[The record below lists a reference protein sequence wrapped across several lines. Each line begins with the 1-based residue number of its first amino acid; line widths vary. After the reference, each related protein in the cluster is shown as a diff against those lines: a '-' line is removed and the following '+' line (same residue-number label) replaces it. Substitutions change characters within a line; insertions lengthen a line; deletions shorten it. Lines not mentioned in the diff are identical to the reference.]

1 MKVEYINSFYKAV
14 QDIFKLML
22 DLEIERKDL
31 KVVEDMIEG
40 NDANII
46 LGITGDLKGSVCF
59 SFTEDMSLEMV
70 KIMSGMEMKKID
82 MFVSSA
88 LGEVV
93 NITGGNALIDL
104 NKYDYAC
111 DITTPQVI
119 LGHYKSVPISNNKAI
134 VIPIE
139 TDIGEFEVT
148 ISLSDD

>member
-14 QDIFKLML
+14 QDVFKLML
-22 DLEIERKDL
+22 DLDIERKDL
-31 KVVEDMIEG
+31 KVVEDVIEG

-46 LGITGDLKGSVCF
+46 LGITGDLKGSVYF
-59 SFTEDMSLEMV
+59 SFTKDMSLEMV
-70 KIMSGMEMKKID
+70 KIMSGMEMKEID

-104 NKYDYAC
+104 NKYDYTC

-119 LGHYKSVPISNNKAI
+119 LGHYQSVPISSDKAI
-134 VIPIE
+134 VIPM
-139 TDIGEFEVT
+139 TSDIGDFDVT
-148 ISLSDD
+148 ISLSGK